1 MQLSRFRVILFA
13 FLLSIL
19 ALWINE
25 QQDGKKQIKTDPA
38 ESKET
43 YNWQSRNSISWQID
57 RQQPD
62 QQTIIQTE
70 TLRYQESN
78 KQSDFTQPVIT
89 HITPTAV
96 TVISSQKG
104 QSLNDNIITL
114 SGNVTINQNSQK
126 ERKDKVQQS
135 VLTTENIS
143 YNATLGELES
153 RDTITIK
160 QATGIT
166 TGIGLKANL
175 ETGHYKILSNV
186 QGIYQT
192 QTE

>member
-1 MQLSRFRVILFA
+1 MRLSRFRVILFA
-13 FLLSIL
+13 FLLSIV
-19 ALWINE
+19 ALWIND
-25 QQDGKKQIKTDPA
+25 QQDRKKRVKTDQVEA
-38 ESKET
+38 KVA
-43 YNWQSRNSISWQID
+43 YNWQSKNSISWQID

-62 QQTIIQTE
+62 QQTIIKTE

-96 TVISSQKG
+96 TVISSQTG

-114 SGNVTINQNSQK
+114 SGNVTINQNSKQAN
-126 ERKDKVQQS
+126 KDKVQQS
-135 VLTTENIS
+135 ILTTDNIS
-143 YNATLGELES
+143 YNANQGELVS
-153 RDTITIK
+153 HDTITIK
-160 QATGIT
+160 QETGIT
-166 TGIGLKANL
+166 TGVGLKANL

-186 QGIYQT
+186 QGIYHT